1 MLSNNRATYYE
12 KETPAVFDNYQ
23 ASPIFGGQCG
33 VQAIAEQPK
42 RKNIFI

>member
-1 MLSNNRATYYE
+1 LLIW
-12 KETPAVFDNYQ
+12 Q
-23 ASPIFGGQCG
+23 ASHVFGGQCG